1 MPDIKFVIFDMD
13 LVLYDYDHQIRLKL
27 LEELTG
33 RPAADIDRSVWGGP
47 HENAAEAG
55 DPATAEAYL
64 EQFARLLEFPID
76 FETWADVRRQMMR
89 PRRDVLS
96 LVRRLKATADIALLT
111 NNGMLLKDA
120 LPVCA
125 PETVEIFG
133 EKAHVSAEFG
143 ARKPDPL
150 VYERICGRY
159 GYSPEESAFVDDR
172 AENIE
177 GAQSVGL
184 KGHHYVTVDGLET
197 FLRSCRLI

>member
-1 MPDIKFVIFDMD
+1 MPEIKFVIFDMD

-33 RPAADIDRSVWGGP
+33 RPASEINQSVWGGP

-55 DPATAEAYL
+55 EPATAKAYL
-64 EQFARLLEFPID
+64 EQFSRLLEYPID

-89 PRRDVLS
+89 ARPDVLS
-96 LVRRLKATADIALLT
+96 LVRSLKTTADIALLT

-125 PETVEIFG
+125 PETIEIFG
-133 EKAHVSAEFG
+133 EKAHVSAEFS

-150 VYERICGRY
+150 VYERICSRY

-172 AENIE
+172 EENVE
-177 GAQSVGL
+177 GAQSAGL
-184 KGHHYVTVDGLET
+184 TGHHYETAGGLET
-197 FLRSCRLI
+197 FLRAHRLI